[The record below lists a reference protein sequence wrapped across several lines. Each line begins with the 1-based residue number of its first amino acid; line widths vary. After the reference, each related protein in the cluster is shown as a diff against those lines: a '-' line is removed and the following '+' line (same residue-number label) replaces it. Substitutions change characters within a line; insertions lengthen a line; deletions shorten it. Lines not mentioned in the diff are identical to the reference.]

1 MNEPSNQLLVV
12 LLLLLANGVFAT
24 AEIALVSARKSK
36 LEDLADEGDPRAA
49 AALRAA
55 KNPNRFL
62 SAIQLGLILM
72 TVLAGA
78 FCAPGLAAR
87 LAAAIGDWPLLGDYA
102 RPLAFALVVG
112 AITLAAVVSELIPRR
127 VATRYPEQFAVA
139 LTRVINVFAVLVS
152 PVVVLLDRTADILL
166 KPFGFTKGH
175 AEAVISDEEVN
186 SLIQQGLHAGV
197 FNKAETDMVAG
208 VLELDQLPVT
218 ALMTPRPKI
227 VYLNIDDPDEVN
239 WRKIVASGHSRFPV
253 YQSNRD
259 QVLGMVT
266 VKAIW
271 ANSAFGL
278 TTNLRNLMAA
288 PLVVPETMMSAQLLE
303 QFKKTGQHGAL
314 VADEFGSIQ
323 GMVTLIDVMEAI
335 VGDLPERGRRENP
348 EARKRDDG
356 SWLMDATLP
365 MIELK
370 ELLDLDELP
379 HEEDADFQSLGG
391 LMMTYFGRIP
401 REGDTFDYE
410 GWRFEVIDM
419 DRHRVDKVLVS
430 QVPAEPAEAA
440 EEKIAG

>member
-1 MNEPSNQLLVV
+1 MNEPSNQLLVLS
-12 LLLLLANGVFAT
+12 LLLVANGVFAT
-24 AEIALVSARKSK
+24 AEIALVSARKSR
-36 LEDLADEGDPRAA
+36 LQELADEGDPRAV
-49 AALRAA
+49 AALKAA
-55 KNPNRFL
+55 ENPNRFL
-62 SAIQLGLILM
+62 YAIQFGLILM

-78 FCAPGLAAR
+78 YCAPSLSAR
-87 LAAAIGDWPLLGDYA
+87 LAARMADWPLLGGFA
-102 RPLAFALVVG
+102 RPLSSAFVVLG
-112 AITLAAVVSELIPRR
+112 IAFAAVVSELIPRR
-127 VATRYPEQFAVA
+127 IATRYPERVAVA
-139 LTRVINVFAVLVS
+139 LTRVINGFAVVVS
-152 PVVVLLDRTADILL
+152 PATGLLIRMVDLCL
-166 KPFGFTKGH
+166 KPFGFNKDQT
-175 AEAVISDEEVN
+175 AAVSDEEVN

-278 TTNLRNLMAA
+278 TTNLRNLMAT
-288 PLVVPETMMSAQLLE
+288 PIVVPETMKANQLLE

-314 VADEFGSIQ
+314 VADEFGSVQ
-323 GMVTLIDVMEAI
+323 GMVTLFDVMEAI
-335 VGDLPERGRRENP
+335 VGDLPERGRRDNP

-365 MIELK
+365 IIELK
-370 ELLDLDELP
+370 EMLELDVLP
-379 HEEDADFQSLGG
+379 HEEEADFQSLGG
-391 LMMTYFGRIP
+391 LVMTYFGRIP
-401 REGDTFDYE
+401 KEGDTFDYE
-410 GWRFEVIDM
+410 GWRFEVVDM

-430 QVPAEPAEAA
+430 RVPAAAGESA

>member
-36 LEDLADEGDPRAA
+36 LEDLADEGDPRAT
-49 AALRAA
+49 AALKAA
-55 KNPNRFL
+55 ENPNRFL

-78 FCAPGLAAR
+78 FGAGALSGELAAFI
-87 LAAAIGDWPLLGDYA
+87 AKWPVIGAYA
-102 RPLAFALVVG
+102 QPLAFASIVIG
-112 AITLAAVVSELIPRR
+112 ITLAAVVSELIPRR
-127 VATRYPEQFAVA
+127 IATRYPEQVAVA
-139 LTRVINVFAVLVS
+139 LTRVINLFAVIVS
-152 PVVVLLDRTADILL
+152 PVTELTNLMADVLL
-166 KPFGFTKGH
+166 KPFGFKKGH
-175 AEAVISDEEVN
+175 SQAVISDEEVN

-278 TTNLRNLMAA
+278 TTNLRNLMAP
-288 PLVVPETMMSAQLLE
+288 PLVVPETLMAAQLLE
-303 QFKKTGQHGAL
+303 QFKKSGQHGAL

-365 MIELK
+365 THELK
-370 ELLDLDELP
+370 ELLDIEELP
-379 HEEDADFQSLGG
+379 NEEDADFQSLGG

-401 REGDTFDYE
+401 REGDTFDFE
-410 GWRFEVIDM
+410 DWRFEVIDM
-419 DRHRVDKVLVS
+419 DRHRVDKVMVVR
-430 QVPAEPAEAA
+430 VPAESSEEA

>member
-36 LEDLADEGDPRAA
+36 LQDLADEGDPRAA

-55 KNPNRFL
+55 ENPNRFL

-78 FCAPGLAAR
+78 FCAPGLSAR
-87 LAAAIGDWPLLGDYA
+87 LSAVVEGWPVVGAYA
-102 RPLAFALVVG
+102 QPVAFAAVVT

-127 VATRYPEQFAVA
+127 VATRYPERFAVA
-139 LTRVINVFAVLVS
+139 LTRVINLFAALVS
-152 PVVVLLDRTADILL
+152 PVILLLDRVADILL
-166 KPFGFTKGH
+166 KPFGFTKAH
-175 AEAVISDEEVN
+175 TEAVISDDEVN

-288 PLVVPETMMSAQLLE
+288 PLVVPETLMANQLLE

-348 EARKRDDG
+348 EARRRDDG
-356 SWLMDATLP
+356 SWLMDATLST
-365 MIELK
+365 IELK
-370 ELLDLDELP
+370 ELLEIDELP
-379 HEEDADFQSLGG
+379 HEEEADFQSLGG

-401 REGDTFDYE
+401 REGDTFDHE

-430 QVPAEPAEAA
+430 RVPAEPAEAA

>member
-12 LLLLLANGVFAT
+12 LLLLLANGVLAT

-36 LEDLADEGDPRAA
+36 LEDLADEGDSRAVATLKA
-49 AALRAA
+49 AE
-55 KNPNRFL
+55 NPSRFL
-62 SAIQLGLILM
+62 NAIQFGLILIA
-72 TVLAGA
+72 VLAGA
-78 FCAPGLAAR
+78 FGADLPMAYLAHV
-87 LAAAIGDWPLLGDYA
+87 IGEWPLVGAYA
-102 RPLAFALVVG
+102 EILAFGLVVG
-112 AITLAAVVSELIPRR
+112 AISLAVVLSELIPRR
-127 VATRYPEQFAVA
+127 IATRYPERVAVA
-139 LTRVINVFAVLVS
+139 LTRVINLFAVVVS
-152 PVVVLLDRTADILL
+152 PVAISVTWLSDLLL
-166 KPFGFTKGH
+166 KPFGFNKGH
-175 AEAVISDEEVN
+175 AESAISDEEVN

-208 VLELDQLPVT
+208 VLELDQMPIT

-227 VYLNIDDPDEVN
+227 IYLNIEDPEELN

-278 TTNLRNLMAA
+278 TTNLRNVMSP
-288 PLVVPETMMSAQLLE
+288 PLVVPETMMADQLLE
-303 QFKKTGQHGAL
+303 QFRKSGQHGAL

-348 EARKRDDG
+348 EVRKREDG
-356 SWLMDATLP
+356 SWLIDATLSVL
-365 MIELK
+365 ELK
-370 ELLDLDELP
+370 ELLDIEELP

-410 GWRFEVIDM
+410 DWRFEVISM
-419 DRHRVDKVLVS
+419 DRHRVDKVLVAR
-430 QVPAEPAEAA
+430 VPAALNEEA
-440 EEKIAG
+440 EERIAG

>member
-1 MNEPSNQLLVV
+1 MNDPSNQLLVL

-49 AALRAA
+49 AALKAA
-55 KNPNRFL
+55 QNPNRFL

-78 FCAPGLAAR
+78 FGAGSLSGR
-87 LAAAIGDWPLLGDYA
+87 LAEIIAGWPLIGPYA
-102 RPLAFALVVG
+102 QPLAFAAVVV

-127 VATRYPEQFAVA
+127 IATRYPERVAVG
-139 LTRVINVFAVLVS
+139 LTRVINFFAVLVS
-152 PVVVLLDRTADILL
+152 PITRLLTFFTDLL
-166 KPFGFTKGH
+166 LTPFGFGKDQAG
-175 AEAVISDEEVN
+175 AAISDDEVN
-186 SLIQQGLHAGV
+186 SLIEQGLQAGV

-208 VLELDQLPVT
+208 VLELDQMPVT

-227 VYLNIDDPDEVN
+227 VYLNVDDPEEVN

-278 TTNLRNLMAA
+278 TTNLRNLMAP
-288 PLVVPETMMSAQLLE
+288 PLVVPETMMAGQLLE

-348 EARKRDDG
+348 EARRRDDG

-365 MIELK
+365 IMELK
-370 ELLDLDELP
+370 ELLELDELP

-391 LMMTYFGRIP
+391 LVMTYFGRIP

-419 DRHRVDKVLVS
+419 DRHRVDKVLVAR
-430 QVPAEPAEAA
+430 VVADTEAA

>member
-1 MNEPSNQLLVV
+1 
-12 LLLLLANGVFAT
+12 
-24 AEIALVSARKSK
+24 
-36 LEDLADEGDPRAA
+36 
-49 AALRAA
+49 
-55 KNPNRFL
+55 
-62 SAIQLGLILM
+62 LGLILM

-78 FCAPGLAAR
+78 FGAGSLSGR
-87 LAAAIGDWPLLGDYA
+87 LAEVAADWPLIGPYA
-102 RPLAFALVVG
+102 QPLAFAVVVV

-127 VATRYPEQFAVA
+127 IATRHPERVAVA
-139 LTRVINVFAVLVS
+139 LTRVINFFAVLVS
-152 PVVVLLDRTADILL
+152 PLTRLLTFFTDLL
-166 KPFGFTKGH
+166 LAPFGLGKDQAG
-175 AEAVISDEEVN
+175 AVISDDEVN
-186 SLIQQGLHAGV
+186 SLIEQGLQAGV
-197 FNKAETDMVAG
+197 FNKAETDTVAG
-208 VLELDQLPVT
+208 VLELDQMPVT

-227 VYLNIDDPDEVN
+227 VYLNVDDPEEVN

-288 PLVVPETMMSAQLLE
+288 PLVVPETMMAGQLLE

-348 EARKRDDG
+348 EARRRDDG

-365 MIELK
+365 ILELK
-370 ELLDLDELP
+370 ELLELDELP

-391 LMMTYFGRIP
+391 LVMTYFGRIP

-419 DRHRVDKVLVS
+419 DRHRVDKVLVTR
-430 QVPAEPAEAA
+430 VVADTEAA